1 MIKTIKMK
9 YGKNIQLYKLLFITK
24 IDGNWQIY
32 PVGNTITNST
42 TIYNTDKISVNS
54 STVYSSSSSYK
65 IGLAFVDDVS
75 YFRGGN
81 NGEITITFNEPLR
94 VLQGFYYYQ
103 TKSRLSDL
111 RIYDENDNLIY
122 VNDLSSLTFDV
133 STSTSTI
140 SKTYNM
146 FTTEGLEILRA
157 YPVNQLGTIETNDNN
172 RLNDVYSIESI
183 KPEQSVSEGN
193 DIRYALSFD
202 KRDTYKSYKNSQWID
217 VNNDTLMTDGMT
229 VDEISALTSMEFTKV
244 LNNNHTVDILVGM
257 ITNNPNTTPYIKK
270 ITTDYLKIV

>member
-1 MIKTIKMK
+1 MIKTIKIE

-32 PVGNTITNST
+32 PAGNTITDSA
-42 TIYNTDKISVNS
+42 TIYNTDKISVNTS
-54 STVYSSSSSYK
+54 NAYSSSYK
-65 IGLAFVDDVS
+65 ISSAFVDNAL
-75 YFRGGN
+75 YFKGSN
-81 NGEITITFNEPLR
+81 AGEITITFNEPLR

-103 TKSRLSDL
+103 YNSRLSNL

-122 VNDLSSLTFDV
+122 VNDLSSIILSV
-133 STSTSTI
+133 STSSSTI
-140 SKTYNM
+140 TKTYNK
-146 FTTEGLEILRA
+146 FTTEGLEILRS

-172 RLNDVYSIESI
+172 RLNNVYSIESI
-183 KPEQSVSEGN
+183 KPEQSISEGN

-202 KRDTYKSYKNSQWID
+202 GRSSYKSYKNSQWID

-229 VDEISALTSMEFTKV
+229 VDEISTLTSMEFSEV